1 MRAAVY
7 ARVSTFDQE
16 PENQLRELRRYTGG
30 ARLAERHYPRW
41 HPWTLCDLRT
51 GLRLGELLALQWAD
65 IDWNGRFLAVQR
77 NLVRG
82 LITSPKSHQQRKV
95 DLTPHVVTALQ
106 TWRRVQRAR
115 WFKKG
120 KPMPEWVFPS
130 RTGTS
135 LEHCN
140 VRQAFGRLL
149 ERAGLRQIRI
159 HDLRHTYATLLLQ
172 AGAPIT
178 YVSHQLGHRDA
189 SITLRV
195 YAHWLSGGLQRA
207 ADRLDTLHPDA
218 TPAQPDAK
226 SSDES
231 SAASSLD
238 GVVSPEGIEPSTYR
252 LRVCCSAN

>member
-1 MRAAVY
+1 VPC
-7 ARVSTFDQE
+7 ARGV
-16 PENQLRELRRYTGG
+16 
-30 ARLAERHYPRW
+30 
-41 HPWTLCDLRT
+41 
-51 GLRLGELLALQWAD
+51 RLGERLALQWGD
-65 IDWNGRFLAVQR
+65 IDWNGRFLTVQR

-130 RTGTS
+130 RTGTP

-149 ERAGLRQIRI
+149 QRAGLRQIRI
-159 HDLRHTYATLLLQ
+159 HDLRHTYATLLPQ

-178 YVSHQLGHRDA
+178 YVSHQLGHGDA

-195 YAHWLSGGLQRA
+195 YAHWLPDGLQRA
-207 ADRLDTLHPDA
+207 VDRLDTLHADA
-218 TPAQPDAK
+218 TPAQPDAN
-226 SSDES
+226 SSDEA

-238 GVVSPEGIEPSTYR
+238 GVVSRTGIEPA
-252 LRVCCSAN
+252 SAEASDT